1 MTHHARNDKKMS
13 NFAFTYA
20 NKLNTKHIMTPK
32 EIRNN
37 RLAEKMIKNLKRRNF
52 EAIYCPTAAEAVE
65 KISAMMPDGSTVT
78 WGGSMTIRDMGL
90 TAALHKRAL
99 KVLDRDLAADRDEAQ
114 RIYREAFS
122 ADFYL
127 SSVNA
132 ISEDGVIVNID
143 GNGNRV
149 AAITFGP
156 KKVIFVVGLNKVAQ
170 DVNAALARARS
181 TASPI
186 NAARFDIKT
195 PCQVDGVCHNC
206 NSPES
211 ICNYIHFMRNSH
223 PAGRHTVVL
232 VGEDLGY

>member
-1 MTHHARNDKKMS
+1 M
-13 NFAFTYA
+13 
-20 NKLNTKHIMTPK
+20 
-32 EIRNN
+32 
-37 RLAEKMIKNLKRRNF
+37 LAEKMIKNLRRRNF
-52 EAIYCPTAAEAVE
+52 EAFYCPTAAEAVN
-65 KISAMMPDGSTVT
+65 KISSLIPDGSSVT

-90 TAALHKRAL
+90 TKALHERDL
-99 KVLDRDLAADRDEAQ
+99 RVLDRDMAADRDEAQ

-122 ADFYL
+122 CDYYL
-127 SSVNA
+127 SSANA

-156 KKVIFVVGLNKVAQ
+156 KKVILVIGLNKVTQ
-170 DVNAALARARS
+170 DVQSALARARS

-195 PCQVDGVCHNC
+195 PCRADGVCHNC

-211 ICNYIHFMRNSH
+211 ICNYIHFLRNSH
-223 PAGRHTVVL
+223 PAGRHIVVL
-232 VGEDLGY
+232 IGEELGY

>member
-1 MTHHARNDKKMS
+1 
-13 NFAFTYA
+13 
-20 NKLNTKHIMTPK
+20 MTPK
-32 EIRNN
+32 EIRNE
-37 RLAEKMIKNLKRRNF
+37 RLAQKMIKNLQRRNF
-52 EAIYCPTAAEAVE
+52 EAFYCPTAAEAVE
-65 KISAMMPDGSTVT
+65 KVSALIPDGSSVT
-78 WGGSMTIRDMGL
+78 NINL
-90 TAALHKRAL
+90 
-99 KVLDRDLAADRDEAQ
+99 LDRDLAADRDEAQ
-114 RIYREAFS
+114 RIYREAFL

-156 KKVIFVVGLNKVAQ
+156 KKVILVVGLNKVTQ
-170 DVNAALARARS
+170 DVQSALARARS

-195 PCQVDGVCHNC
+195 PCQVDGICHNC

>member
-1 MTHHARNDKKMS
+1 MNP
-13 NFAFTYA
+13 
-20 NKLNTKHIMTPK
+20 I
-32 EIRNN
+32 EIRNS
-37 RLAEKMIKNLKRRNF
+37 RLSHKMIKNLEKRNF
-52 EAIYCPTAAEAVE
+52 EAYYCPTSLEAIKKVNE
-65 KISAMMPDGSTVT
+65 LIPDGSSVT

-90 TAALHKRAL
+90 TKSLHERNL
-99 KVLDRDLAADRDEAQ
+99 KVLDRDLASDREQ
-114 RIYREAFS
+114 IEKIYREAFS
-122 ADFYL
+122 FDYYL

-149 AAITFGP
+149 AAITYGP
-156 KKVIFVVGLNKVAQ
+156 KHVIFIVGLNKVTS
-170 DVNAALARARS
+170 DVKSALARARS

-195 PCQVDGVCHNC
+195 PCQVDGICHNC
-206 NSPES
+206 NSEDS

-223 PAGRHTVVL
+223 PKKRHIVIL